1 VQRETCAVADTPAF
15 LALRR
20 NRDDAT
26 RVEQWVRRVV
36 VTLLALFLLAG
47 LLNLFGQRPDTST
60 AATPAASLKLYAPSR
75 VRSGLYFE
83 ARFTITAREEL
94 MNAML
99 VLDPGWL
106 EGMTMNTIEPSPIGE
121 GSRDGKLVLELGHV
135 PKGSAYIL
143 FIQLQVNPTNVGRRS
158 QDVALYDGGRRLS
171 TIDRTIT
178 IFP

>member
-1 VQRETCAVADTPAF
+1 MADLPAF
-15 LALRR
+15 LTLRR
-20 NRDDAT
+20 NRDEAT
-26 RVEQWVRRVV
+26 RVELWVRRVLLS
-36 VTLLALFLLAG
+36 LLALFLLAG

-60 AATPAASLKLYAPSR
+60 AATPTASLKLYAPSR
-75 VRSGLYFE
+75 VRSGLYFQ
-83 ARFTITAREEL
+83 ARFTVDAHKDL
-94 MNAML
+94 KNAIL

-106 EGMTMNTIEPSPIGE
+106 EGMTMNTIEPSPVGE

-135 PKGSAYIL
+135 RKGSSYIL

-158 QDVALYDGGRRLS
+158 QDVALYDDNTLLA

>member
-1 VQRETCAVADTPAF
+1 VADLPAF
-15 LALRR
+15 LTLRR
-20 NRDDAT
+20 NRDEAT
-26 RVEQWVRRVV
+26 RVELWVRRVLLS
-36 VTLLALFLLAG
+36 LLALFLLAG

-60 AATPAASLKLYAPSR
+60 AATPTASLKLYAPSR
-75 VRSGLYFE
+75 VRSGLYFQ
-83 ARFTITAREEL
+83 ARFTVDAHKDL
-94 MNAML
+94 KNAIL

-106 EGMTMNTIEPSPIGE
+106 EGMTMNTIEPSPVGE

-135 PKGSAYIL
+135 RKGSSYIL

-158 QDVALYDGGRRLS
+158 QDVALYDDNTLLA